1 MAQLEK
7 LLEESRRE
15 LLDLSTRNRL
25 LSIPLESKSARVIHV
40 RDEKS
45 DVVFRLLVA
54 ERKAMGFLPGV
65 ETKSKPLQTEEAG
78 PIVGDLEEDEIDETT
93 LGASRHVDTKLQTAL
108 TSDGLQNRLLALYRD
123 ARLIMEEQGVNI
135 LYLALGR
142 LKWF

>member
-25 LSIPLESKSARVIHV
+25 LAIPMESKSARVIHV

-45 DVVFRLLVA
+45 DVVFRLLVE

-65 ETKSKPLQTEEAG
+65 QTMSKPPPASASNFR
-78 PIVGDLEEDEIDETT
+78 IVRFEF
-93 LGASRHVDTKLQTAL
+93 AL
-108 TSDGLQNRLLALYRD
+108 TA
-123 ARLIMEEQGVNI
+123 
-135 LYLALGR
+135 
-142 LKWF
+142 

>member
-65 ETKSKPLQTEEAG
+65 ETKSKRSPTEEAV
-78 PIVGDLEEDEIDETT
+78 PIVGDLEEDEIGLPQPDGEIDETT
-93 LGASRHVDTKLQTAL
+93 HGAVRHVDTKLQ
-108 TSDGLQNRLLALYRD
+108 
-123 ARLIMEEQGVNI
+123 
-135 LYLALGR
+135 
-142 LKWF
+142 